1 MQSPSTSHEVLIAF
15 VRSGLTFLFITV
27 WESKPM
33 KGKALESDEDPIAG
47 TANYLTETLG
57 KIFNLFKFIFPHP

>member
-1 MQSPSTSHEVLIAF
+1 
-15 VRSGLTFLFITV
+15 
-27 WESKPM
+27 M